1 MNRIKS
7 LARGA
12 VALAVLAFVSVG
24 SLWFAIVSL
33 VLVGFVA
40 ICGWFINQRRRVGS
54 DVAAYY
60 PLAALIRKKTVM
72 RRAVVVIVALVLA
85 GASCSSMNSS
95 GGSINSSG
103 GGGCTASN
111 ATDLTGDNPFIVTIE
126 GGAFHPDCFKAKSTA
141 SITIVNKSPF
151 PATFTIDGTQVDIL
165 SSGGQTFNGG
175 QPFNGESLGLAP
187 GTYMIHCKIKPTMT
201 ATVIFT

>member
-24 SLWFAIVSL
+24 SLWFAIVSS

-40 ICGWFINQRRRVGS
+40 ICAWFISQRRRVGS

-85 GASCSSMNSS
+85 GAACSSMNSS
-95 GGSINSSG
+95 GSSMNSSG

-126 GGAFHPDCFKAKSTA
+126 GAAFHPDCFKAKSTA
-141 SITIVNKSPF
+141 SITIVNKSPY
-151 PATFTIDGTQVDIL
+151 PATFTIDGTQVDVL
-165 SSGGQTFNGG
+165 SRGGQT
-175 QPFNGESLGLAP
+175 FNGESLGLAP
-187 GTYMIHCKIKPTMT
+187 GTYAIHCKIKPTMT